1 MIPYIEN
8 FYSPEEA
15 DALFEYIR
23 VLPYVRPSNA
33 RNKTSRLRRLSFP
46 GYSPPLSHRNSPN
59 HEAGYDVRGI
69 IEDAPEEYKELSA
82 RFTAYAASVQ
92 LPTPINYL
100 STIGYLSDDRMNFH
114 QHHED
119 QKREDQTVYLLSLGA
134 MHPISIRSGYTVPG
148 VGRKH
153 PKFTPD
159 RKDDYVIYP
168 AHGSLYVLPDSFNR
182 PGSGDEH
189 QHAVLESTDS
199 SFDGLRISV
208 NCKHIPPGLSPEEM
222 KRACSRPAGRSQ
234 SQDGNTLMN
243 PKICPACNMD
253 MSFDVHHLWT
263 HHGVKSLKALTR
275 KTGTSSPASP
285 RVCWGSRED
294 FPDAVYTGRRNW
306 RGKFHYEESPFANN
320 SDDGHGNH
328 RTGEAFREYALEQVY
343 GGATMLMHL
352 KEARGKDLL
361 CPWCRPGEK
370 NCHALV
376 WLELAN
382 QPQPEFDKMCADAT
396 VHFTALAEKQ
406 RAERM
411 NGPVCDSHQDDAPT
425 P

>member
-1 MIPYIEN
+1 MIPYIEH

-234 SQDGNTLMN
+234 SQDSNLLMN
-243 PKICPACNMD
+243 PK
-253 MSFDVHHLWT
+253 
-263 HHGVKSLKALTR
+263 TR
-275 KTGTSSPASP
+275 KTGTSSPSSP
-285 RVCWGSRED
+285 RVCWGSSAD
-294 FPDAVYTGRRNW
+294 FPDAAYVGRKNT
-306 RGKFHYEESPFANN
+306 RGKFNYKESTF
-320 SDDGHGNH
+320 GNFNAEPNRSFH
-328 RTGEAFREYALEQVY
+328 DYALVRMSNPDFAAE
-343 GGATMLMHL
+343 AETM
-352 KEARGKDLL
+352 RGKDLL
-361 CPWCRPGEK
+361 CPWCKPGEPD
-370 NCHALV
+370 CHALV
-376 WLELAN
+376 WLKIFNEKSEKA
-382 QPQPEFDKMCADAT
+382 QIRADNR
-396 VHFTALAEKQ
+396 ALAAQAKESAKA
-406 RAERM
+406 RAEVATIAESIPESDR
-411 NGPVCDSHQDDAPT
+411 T
-425 P
+425 LLEFE

>member
-1 MIPYIEN
+1 VIPYIEN
-8 FYSPEEA
+8 FYTKEEA
-15 DALFEYIR
+15 DALFAFIKT
-23 VLPYVRPSNA
+23 LPSVRPVNA
-33 RNKTSRLRRLSFP
+33 RNKSSHLRRLSYP
-46 GYSPPLSHRNSPN
+46 GYSPPLSHRH

-69 IEDAPEEYKELSA
+69 VEDAPDEYKELAA
-82 RFTAYAASVQ
+82 RLSTYAGKPV
-92 LPTPINYL
+92 NYL
-100 STIGYLSDDRMNFH
+100 STIGYLMDDHMNFH
-114 QHHED
+114 QHAED

-134 MHPISIRSGYTVPG
+134 THPVAIRSGVTVGKKFIPDG
-148 VGRKH
+148 EDYFVLR
-153 PKFTPD
+153 PK
-159 RKDDYVIYP
+159 
-168 AHGSLYVLPDSFNR
+168 HGSLYVLPDSFNR
-182 PGSGDEH
+182 PGSGNEH
-189 QHAVLESTDS
+189 QHAVLDGYDDS
-199 SFDGLRISV
+199 YGGLRISI
-208 NCKHIPPGLSPEEM
+208 NCKHIPAGLPPEEM

>member
-1 MIPYIEN
+1 MIPYIEH

-234 SQDGNTLMN
+234 SQDAGLLMN
-243 PKICPACNMD
+243 PSSGPQVR
-253 MSFDVHHLWT
+253 FGT
-263 HHGVKSLKALTR
+263 KA
-275 KTGTSSPASP
+275 
-285 RVCWGSRED
+285 D
-294 FPDAVYTGRRNW
+294 FPDAVYVGKANS
-306 RGKFHYEESPFANN
+306 RGKFTYPSTPFGNLLKLNRSTSPLTYEDYAREMMLHPVPAAFA
-320 SDDGHGNH
+320 
-328 RTGEAFREYALEQVY
+328 EA
-343 GGATMLMHL
+343 
-352 KEARGKDLL
+352 ARGKDLL
-361 CPWCRPGEK
+361 CPWCKAGDPE
-370 NCHALV
+370 CHALQ
-376 WLELAN
+376 LLKIFNE
-382 QPQPEFDKMCADAT
+382 
-396 VHFTALAEKQ
+396 
-406 RAERM
+406 
-411 NGPVCDSHQDDAPT
+411 
-425 P
+425 